1 MENSLIQTMNE
12 ENKRFKQIQEISKFD
27 LQNQIV
33 NSFNMEDDLVG
44 DKIMTEVVPLSYQ
57 LSPLSQ

>member
-1 MENSLIQTMNE
+1 MNE
-12 ENKRFKQIQEISKFD
+12 ENKRFKQIKEIRRFD

>member
-1 MENSLIQTMNE
+1 MNE
-12 ENKRFKQIQEISKFD
+12 GNKRLKQIKEINRFD

-33 NSFNMEDDLVG
+33 NSFNMEDDLLRE
-44 DKIMTEVVPLSYQ
+44 KIMTEVVPLSYQ

>member
-1 MENSLIQTMNE
+1 MNE
-12 ENKRFKQIQEISKFD
+12 ENKRYKQIQEISRFD

-33 NSFNMEDDLVG
+33 NSFNMDDDSVG
-44 DKIMTEVVPLSYQ
+44 DKIMTEVVPLSYE